1 MITSQQVNQMHMSS
15 MQSHGM
21 AQGMMPSQPMMG
33 MSQYPPTFSYSMAG
47 QQNPNERVGRRA
59 AGAMVGAAQGAL
71 GVASVANLGLGVAG
85 MAGLAATTGP
95 VGWAGGLLAGGGIM
109 AAQATVGG
117 MAQGM
122 KFGGQ
127 VNQMFGNQQFAN
139 ASNPS
144 GRGFDSKQLHQMYGA
159 VRAIEKDDPFVNMK
173 DALRVTEKFGSQ
185 FGIQQGVRDAEKLS
199 ARVTELGKT
208 LSSMAK
214 TMGTTID
221 EAGNIMGMSRG
232 AGFYTA
238 QDVMGN
244 TQDFTFKRG
253 RGFTSQQTGQIQGA
267 GAAAS
272 RSIGLT
278 GQSGARFASRMV
290 DDLSIMEEMGA
301 IDKNALM
308 DMTGTTTMND
318 AAAAFSGRTQQL
330 FQSTMSQ
337 GVGNAMMTALGKK
350 DKSGRFTGE
359 IDQSLLRE
367 MTSGS
372 VDFES
377 ITRRG
382 QRNASTG
389 TARASF
395 EENKDQ
401 ILGNVMGS
409 GEGVDAL
416 MSVIQ
421 VTAEKHD
428 KSMQLVFKQITGGNA
443 KEFRMLNDMYEK
455 GEAARAERMKQ
466 MTLEAQMRS
475 HQQNLRE
482 NHTIGG
488 LTQQF
493 VGGLKDTFVNPAQDA
508 GANIAAGFGAG
519 GEELRMGIL
528 KMRNAGTATFSTS
541 KGAISGVEALMDQV
555 DAATDAKG
563 NIDYGA
569 LGAAGVSRD
578 RADLVTGGS
587 ALRNTDRLTFAAAS
601 GRTGDLQSGLAS
613 HLKGTSAAGKAGNM
627 SAQDKARIQTKI
639 SEANRERD
647 PEKKAALLKQIRED
661 VNSALNGR
669 PPTSQDHV
677 AAAHAHQVL
686 DIPARESKDTLD
698 AVIAEV
704 GGELGLQVVQAGRSA
719 DLDLEKSNL
728 YDQTVMTQDQL
739 QDLFGTGGGRGDR
752 VLKGAAT
759 GAGLGAYAGGVP
771 GAVLGGIAGGIAG
784 SLGGGGEIAD
794 LVAGGAGAALIGKAT
809 SGKKMKDIDT
819 AIAASGG
826 DDAAAAKKLS
836 VALGIEVSADDVK
849 VYRSVIDSKTG
860 TSNAGERT
868 LHSDG
873 EGAYDKDYTD
883 VFEMAGKA
891 NDSLEAE
898 AAGKLF
904 QSMKDLSTTLSQ
916 DLAGVEGMDEAAL
929 GLQNAT
935 GLTGYRKSMKDA
947 VAAAAASGLTSDK
960 LGDGAS
966 RQAQLVAK
974 ASEDV
979 LKVKALDKGGQV
991 NISELKKKLNI
1002 GKGTA
1007 LSDKIKNLAGEDST
1021 ISTEDAM
1028 KLMSDA
1034 GGDNIA
1040 ALARDGVGAM
1050 DTVLQS
1056 GMSPMEIQ
1064 LKSAKES
1071 AESVRKNAEMIDA
1084 IYSRMSGTAPT
1095 NPDSSV
1101 AGFRTNIKSFRE
1113 NPDEN

>member
-1 MITSQQVNQMHMSS
+1 MITSQQVNQMHMAS

-47 QQNPNERVGRRA
+47 QQNPNERIGRRA
-59 AGAMVGAAQGAL
+59 AGAMVGAVQGGL
-71 GVASVANLGLGVAG
+71 GVASAANMGLGVAG
-85 MAGLAATTGP
+85 MLGLAATTGP
-95 VGWAGGLLAGGGIM
+95 VGIAGGLAVGAGIM
-109 AAQATVGG
+109 GAQATVGAAARG
-117 MAQGM
+117 MQ
-122 KFGGQ
+122 FGGQ

-139 ASNPS
+139 AANPS
-144 GRGFDSKQLHQMYGA
+144 GRGFTSGQLHQMYGA

-173 DALRVTEKFGSQ
+173 DALRVTEKFGGQ

-221 EAGNIMGMSRG
+221 EAGGIMGMSRG

-278 GQSGARFASRMV
+278 GKSGARFASSMV

-301 IDKNALM
+301 IHENDLM
-308 DMTGTTTMND
+308 DMTGAMNKND
-318 AAAAFSGRTQQL
+318 AMTAFAGRTQQL
-330 FQSTMSQ
+330 FQGTMSQ
-337 GVGNAMMTALGKK
+337 GVGQAMMASLGKK

-372 VDFES
+372 VDFKKV
-377 ITRRG
+377 RARG
-382 QRNASTG
+382 QRNMSTG
-389 TARASF
+389 AARESY
-395 EENKDQ
+395 EDNKDL

-421 VTAEKHD
+421 ATAEEHD
-428 KSMQLVFKQITGGNA
+428 KSAQQVFKQITGGNA
-443 KEFRMLNDMYEK
+443 KEFRMLQDMYEK

-466 MTLEAQMRS
+466 MTLESQMRS

-488 LTQQF
+488 ITQKF
-493 VGGLKDTFVNPAQDA
+493 VGGLKDTFVNPFEDA
-508 GANIAAGFGAG
+508 GANISAGFGAA
-519 GEELRMGIL
+519 GESLSMEVL
-528 KMRNAGTATFSTS
+528 KMIGSGTATFSTS
-541 KGAISGVEALMDQV
+541 KGAISGVEDLMDQV
-555 DAATDAKG
+555 DAATDAEG
-563 NIDYGA
+563 NINYTA
-569 LGAAGVSRD
+569 LEAAGVSEK
-578 RADLVTGGS
+578 RAALVTGGS

-647 PEKKAALLKQIRED
+647 PEKKAALLKQIRTD

-669 PPTSQDHV
+669 PPTSADHV
-677 AAAHAHQVL
+677 AAAHAHKVL

-719 DLDLEKSNL
+719 DLDLEESNL
-728 YDQTVMTQDQL
+728 YDQTVMTQDEL

-752 VLKGAAT
+752 VLRGMAIGSAQGLGRGVSGAAM
-759 GAGLGAYAGGVP
+759 GAIKGGVF
-771 GAVLGGIAGGIAG
+771 AAM
-784 SLGGGGEIAD
+784 SGGGDIAD
-794 LVAGGAGAALIGKAT
+794 LVAGGAGSALIGKAT

-819 AIAASGG
+819 AIASSQG

-836 VALGIEVSADDVK
+836 ALLKIDVTADDVK

-860 TSNAGERT
+860 TSNAGDRQYGKEE
-868 LHSDG
+868 D
-873 EGAYDKDYTD
+873 YDKNYED

-891 NDSLEAE
+891 NESLETE

-929 GLQNAT
+929 GLQNAK

-966 RQAQLVAK
+966 LQAQLVAK
-974 ASEDV
+974 ASEAT

-991 NISELKKKLNI
+991 NISQLKKKLAI
-1002 GKGTA
+1002 GSGTA
-1007 LSDKIKNLAGEDST
+1007 LSDKLKNLAGEGDT
-1021 ISTEDAM
+1021 VSTEDAM
-1028 KLMSDA
+1028 KLISDA

-1040 ALARDGVGAM
+1040 ALAREGVGAM
-1050 DTVLQS
+1050 NTALQS
-1056 GMSPMEIQ
+1056 GKSPMEIQ
-1064 LKSAKES
+1064 LKASKEA
-1071 AESVRKNAEMIDA
+1071 AESVRKNAEMIDT
-1084 IYSRMSGTAPT
+1084 IYARMTNSAPAV
-1095 NPDSSV
+1095 PDSAV
-1101 AGFRTNIKSFRE
+1101 AINAGWVQPAGERPGE
-1113 NPDEN
+1113 WA